1 MNSITS
7 SAMTSDLSS
16 TPMTMA
22 TVAYS
27 STVLLSMSGT
37 GNMDLIR
44 LTHSTVVTSSPH
56 SPTAANPSGG
66 DTGVIIAVVVTVVLV
81 VVGAV
86 IVCAAVIAWIMSRRR
101 GKSSYNVRSVFTR
114 RIYDTPAGNSHSLP
128 LILSV
133 IQFLYYHNS
142 NSTYSMYIVFA
153 V

>member
-1 MNSITS
+1 MLGDISNSNLITS
-7 SAMTSDLSS
+7 AAMTSDLSS

-37 GNMDLIR
+37 GSMDLIGV
-44 LTHSTVVTSSPH
+44 THSTVVTSSPR
-56 SPTAANPSGG
+56 SPTAGNPSGG
-66 DTGVIIAVVVTVVLV
+66 DAGAIIAVVVTVVLV

-114 RIYDTPAGNSHSLP
+114 RIYDTPPGN
-128 LILSV
+128 
-133 IQFLYYHNS
+133 YH
-142 NSTYSMYIVFA
+142 
-153 V
+153 